1 MPLISRRGV
10 RRAPVA
16 PPAVALLALA
26 AALLLPAR
34 GRAQGAGAALSP
46 AELRKLVETHLLVS
60 AVHDSA
66 DIEASRQRNKTR
78 DRQAELAELKRKQL
92 ADVLARQGLTAEAYQ
107 RQRYLVSVD
116 NGLRFTFDSLVASL
130 TGAPLP
136 GTVVAAAPGAG
147 GGAGGAAAAGGPPG
161 AIPNAQLPSGMV
173 GTHIGH
179 LGTTF
184 PDTPEKWGLLP
195 TAVAEATIAQQHA
208 AFAARTPADLASM
221 QRHAGHV
228 LHALDPSVEKEGPGR
243 GFGVKRAANGAA
255 THIEMA
261 AKEPAAS
268 ANVKTH
274 AVHVATASR
283 AVAAR
288 VDAAVELAQK
298 IRKAATA
305 AEAAGLVSQ
314 LVSVCDQLLAGVDAN
329 ADGRIGWDAQ
339 EGGLRQAQQ
348 HLQLLVA
355 GERK

>member
-1 MPLISRRGV
+1 MSMLSARGV
-10 RRAPVA
+10 AVRSCRASAPLAAGLAGLLLLAPVA
-16 PPAVALLALA
+16 
-26 AALLLPAR
+26 
-34 GRAQGAGAALSP
+34 GAQGAGTLTA
-46 AELRKLVETHLLVS
+46 AELRTLAETHLLVG

-66 DIEASRQRNKTR
+66 DVEASRQRNKTR
-78 DRQAELAELKRKQL
+78 DKQAELAELKRKQL
-92 ADVLARQGLTAEAYQ
+92 AAVLVKQGLSAEQYQ
-107 RQRYLVSVD
+107 RQRYLVSS
-116 NGLRFTFDSLVASL
+116 NNALRASFDSLVAVL

-136 GTVVAAAPGAG
+136 GTVVAPAAGQPAAG
-147 GGAGGAAAAGGPPG
+147 AAGGPPG
-161 AIPNAQLPSGMV
+161 AIPNAQLPAGLV

-208 AFAARTPADLASM
+208 AFAARTPADLVSM
-221 QRHAGHV
+221 QRHAAHV
-228 LHALDPSVEKEGPGR
+228 LHALDPSVEKQGPGR
-243 GFGVKRAANGAA
+243 GFGVKRAANNAA

-261 AKEPAAS
+261 AKEPTAS

-288 VDAAVELAQK
+288 VDVAVALAQK
-298 IRKAATA
+298 IRAAGTA

-314 LVSVCDQLLAGVDAN
+314 LVSLCDQLVAGVDAN

-339 EGGLRQAQQ
+339 EGGLQQAQQ
-348 HLQLLVA
+348 HLLLMVN

>member
-1 MPLISRRGV
+1 MSMLSARGV
-10 RRAPVA
+10 AVRSCRASAPLVAALAGLLLLAPVA
-16 PPAVALLALA
+16 
-26 AALLLPAR
+26 
-34 GRAQGAGAALSP
+34 GAQGAATLTA
-46 AELRKLVETHLLVS
+46 AELRKLAETHLLVG

-66 DIEASRQRNKTR
+66 DVEASRQRNKTR
-78 DRQAELAELKRKQL
+78 DKQAELAELKRKQL
-92 ADVLARQGLTAEAYQ
+92 AAVLEKQGMTADAYQ
-107 RQRYLVSVD
+107 RQRYLVSS
-116 NGLRFTFDSLVASL
+116 NNALRATFDSLVAVL

-136 GTVVAAAPGAG
+136 GTVVAQAPAA
-147 GGAGGAAAAGGPPG
+147 GAASAAGAAGGPPG
-161 AIPNAQLPSGMV
+161 AIPNAQLPAGLV

-184 PDTPEKWGLLP
+184 PDTPDKWGLLP

-221 QRHAGHV
+221 QRHAAHV
-228 LHALDPSVEKEGPGR
+228 LHALDPSVEKQGPGR
-243 GFGVKRAANGAA
+243 GFGVKRAANNAA
-255 THIEMA
+255 THIELA
-261 AKEPAAS
+261 AKEPTAS

-288 VDAAVELAQK
+288 VDVAVSLAQK
-298 IRKAATA
+298 IRAAGTA

-314 LVSVCDQLLAGVDAN
+314 LVSLCGQLTAGVDAN

-339 EGGLRQAQQ
+339 EGGLQQAQQ
-348 HLQLLVA
+348 HLQLMVN

>member
-1 MPLISRRGV
+1 MSTMSRRVGAPRWRPLLGV
-10 RRAPVA
+10 LAVAAAPLAAQQPA
-16 PPAVALLALA
+16 PPLT
-26 AALLLPAR
+26 PA
-34 GRAQGAGAALSP
+34 Q
-46 AELRKLVETHLLVS
+46 LRKLAETHLVVS

-78 DRQAELAELKRKQL
+78 DRQSELAELKRTKL
-92 ADVLARQGLTAEAYQ
+92 AAALAKAGMTEAEFL
-107 RQRYLVSVD
+107 RQRFLVSSD
-116 NGLRFTFDSLVASL
+116 NALRASFDSLVAVI

-136 GTVVAAAPGAG
+136 GAVPAQAQ
-147 GGAGGAAAAGGPPG
+147 AAAGAQAGAAGAPPG
-161 AIPNAQLPSGMV
+161 AIPNEQLPAGLV

-184 PDTPEKWGLLP
+184 PDTPARWGLLP
-195 TAVAEATIAQQHA
+195 TAVAEATIAEQHA
-208 AFAARTPADLASM
+208 AFAARTPTDLAGM

-228 LHALDPSVEKEGPGR
+228 LHALDPSVEAQGPGR
-243 GFGVKRAANGAA
+243 GYGVKRAANTAA

-274 AVHVATASR
+274 SVHVATAAR

-288 VDAAVELAQK
+288 ADAAIEVAKKVREAK
-298 IRKAATA
+298 TA
-305 AEAAGLVSQ
+305 AEAAALVSQ
-314 LVSVCDQLLAGVDAN
+314 LVSLCDQLLAGVDAN

-339 EGGLRQAQQ
+339 EGGLRQAKQ
-348 HLQLLVA
+348 HLVLLVN

>member
-1 MPLISRRGV
+1 MSMLSARGV
-10 RRAPVA
+10 AVRSCRASAPLAAGLAGLLLLAPVA
-16 PPAVALLALA
+16 
-26 AALLLPAR
+26 
-34 GRAQGAGAALSP
+34 GAQGAGTLTA
-46 AELRKLVETHLLVS
+46 AELRKLAETHLLVG

-66 DIEASRQRNKTR
+66 DVEASRQRNKTR
-78 DRQAELAELKRKQL
+78 DKQAELAELKRKQL
-92 ADVLARQGLTAEAYQ
+92 AAVLVKQGLSAEQYQ
-107 RQRYLVSVD
+107 RQRYLVSS
-116 NGLRFTFDSLVASL
+116 NNALRASFDSLVAVL

-136 GTVVAAAPGAG
+136 GTVVAQAPAAGQPAG
-147 GGAGGAAAAGGPPG
+147 GAAGGPPG
-161 AIPNAQLPSGMV
+161 AIPNAQLPAGLV

-221 QRHAGHV
+221 QRHAAHV
-228 LHALDPSVEKEGPGR
+228 LHALDPSVEKQGPGR
-243 GFGVKRAANGAA
+243 GFGVKRAANNAA

-261 AKEPAAS
+261 AKEPTAS

-288 VDAAVELAQK
+288 VDLAVALAQK
-298 IRKAATA
+298 IRAAGTA

-314 LVSVCDQLLAGVDAN
+314 LVSLCDQLVAGVDAN

-339 EGGLRQAQQ
+339 EGGLQQAQQ
-348 HLQLLVA
+348 HLQLMVN

>member
-1 MPLISRRGV
+1 MISRRAV
-10 RRAPVA
+10 PRPRAA
-16 PPAVALLALA
+16 RLDVALLALA
-26 AALLLPAR
+26 GVLALPVR
-34 GRAQGAGAALSP
+34 GDAQGAAAPLSP

-66 DIEASRQRNKTR
+66 DIEASRQRNKTPA
-78 DRQAELAELKRKQL
+78 RQTELAELKRKQL

-116 NGLRFTFDSLVASL
+116 NALRFSFDSLVASL

-136 GTVVAAAPGAG
+136 GTVVPAAPAAAAAGAAG
-147 GGAGGAAAAGGPPG
+147 GAAGGPPG
-161 AIPNAQLPSGMV
+161 AIPNAQLPSGLV

-228 LHALDPSVEKEGPGR
+228 LHALDPSVEAQGPGR

-261 AKEPAAS
+261 AKEPTAS

-283 AVAAR
+283 AVAGR

-314 LVSVCDQLLAGVDAN
+314 LVSLCDQLVAGVDAN

-348 HLQLLVA
+348 HLQLMVA
-355 GERK
+355 GERKP